1 MRGPMRALRSWC
13 SRRPLAT
20 EQAQG
25 LGELVARRRQL
36 VDMLGAEQNRHRQAR
51 VRGLQQR
58 IRAHAEVDAAI
69 ARLIRTSSVWR
80 ETEDLLTSAPGIGAL
95 TAHALIADLPE
106 LGRLDRRRIAAL
118 VGLAP
123 WNRDSGRWR
132 GRRMIGGGRAAVR
145 RALYMPTIVA
155 IHHNPVIREV
165 YRRLTAAGRP
175 KKVAVIAAMRKLL
188 TILNAMLRDRRP
200 WQPA

>member
-1 MRGPMRALRSWC
+1 
-13 SRRPLAT
+13 
-20 EQAQG
+20 
-25 LGELVARRRQL
+25 
-36 VDMLGAEQNRHRQAR
+36 
-51 VRGLQQR
+51 
-58 IRAHAEVDAAI
+58 
-69 ARLIRTSSVWR
+69 
-80 ETEDLLTSAPGIGAL
+80 
-95 TAHALIADLPE
+95 
-106 LGRLDRRRIAAL
+106 
-118 VGLAP
+118 
-123 WNRDSGRWR
+123 
-132 GRRMIGGGRAAVR
+132 MIGGGRAAVR

>member
-1 MRGPMRALRSWC
+1 MTWLTRA
-13 SRRPLAT
+13 
-20 EQAQG
+20 
-25 LGELVARRRQL
+25 
-36 VDMLGAEQNRHRQAR
+36 
-51 VRGLQQR
+51 
-58 IRAHAEVDAAI
+58 IAEVDEEI
-69 ARLIRTSSVWR
+69 TRLIRASSVWR
-80 ETEDLLTSAPGIGAL
+80 ETENLLTSAPGIGDI

-106 LGRLDRRRIAAL
+106 LGHLDRRRIAAL

-123 WNRDSGRWR
+123 WNRDRGRWR